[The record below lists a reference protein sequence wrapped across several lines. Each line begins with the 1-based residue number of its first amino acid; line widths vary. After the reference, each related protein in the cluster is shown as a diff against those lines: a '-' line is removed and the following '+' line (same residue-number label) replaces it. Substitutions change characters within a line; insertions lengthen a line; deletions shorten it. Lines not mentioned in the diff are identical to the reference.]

1 MIEKVTPRGGLRQS
15 LSLRVKI
22 AVKRIRVREMV
33 NEVTLKAGESYNT
46 WIVNQVRLKAQ
57 L

>member
-1 MIEKVTPRGGLRQS
+1 M
-15 LSLRVKI
+15 VK
-22 AVKRIRVREMV
+22 KIRMREMV
-33 NEVTLKAGESYNT
+33 KDVTLKAGESNNT

>member
-1 MIEKVTPRGGLRQS
+1 VILKVTPRGRLR
-15 LSLRVKI
+15 I
-22 AVKRIRVREMV
+22 AVKRMRVRDMV
-33 NEVTLKAGESYNT
+33 KDVTLKAGESNNT

>member
-1 MIEKVTPRGGLRQS
+1 M
-15 LSLRVKI
+15 

-33 NEVTLKAGESYNT
+33 KDITLKAGEGNNT

>member
-1 MIEKVTPRGGLRQS
+1 MLKVTPSGRLRQS
-15 LSLRVKI
+15 LSLRVRI
-22 AVKRIRVREMV
+22 AVKRMRVREMV
-33 NEVTLKAGESYNT
+33 KDVTLKAGESNDT

>member
-1 MIEKVTPRGGLRQS
+1 MLKVTPRGRLRRS
-15 LSLRVKI
+15 LSLRVRMI
-22 AVKRIRVREMV
+22 VKRVRVREMLKD
-33 NEVTLKAGESYNT
+33 VTLKTGESNNT

>member
-1 MIEKVTPRGGLRQS
+1 M
-15 LSLRVKI
+15 
-22 AVKRIRVREMV
+22 AVKRMRVREMAKD
-33 NEVTLKAGESYNT
+33 VTLKAGESNNT

>member
-1 MIEKVTPRGGLRQS
+1 MVVRRM
-15 LSLRVKI
+15 
-22 AVKRIRVREMV
+22 RVREMV
-33 NEVTLKAGESYNT
+33 RDVTLKAGESNNT

>member
-1 MIEKVTPRGGLRQS
+1 M
-15 LSLRVKI
+15 

-33 NEVTLKAGESYNT
+33 KDITLKTGESNNT

>member
-1 MIEKVTPRGGLRQS
+1 M
-15 LSLRVKI
+15 
-22 AVKRIRVREMV
+22 AVKRMRVSEILRD
-33 NEVTLKAGESYNT
+33 VTLKAGESNNT

>member
-1 MIEKVTPRGGLRQS
+1 MV
-15 LSLRVKI
+15 
-22 AVKRIRVREMV
+22 VKRIRVREIV
-33 NEVTLKAGESYNT
+33 RVVTLKAGESNNT

>member
-1 MIEKVTPRGGLRQS
+1 MDSDSQS
-15 LSLRVKI
+15 KDDG
-22 AVKRIRVREMV
+22 KDDKGEGKGERESQHTV
-33 NEVTLKAGESYNT
+33 DCGSNDT

>member
-1 MIEKVTPRGGLRQS
+1 MILKVTPRGGLRQS

-22 AVKRIRVREMV
+22 AVKRIRMREMV
-33 NEVTLKAGESYNT
+33 KEVTLKAGEGYNT
-46 WIVNQVRLKAQ
+46 WIANQVRLKAQ

>member
-1 MIEKVTPRGGLRQS
+1 VRT
-15 LSLRVKI
+15 
-22 AVKRIRVREMV
+22 AVKRMRVRDMV
-33 NEVTLKAGESYNT
+33 KDVTLKAGESNNT

>member
-1 MIEKVTPRGGLRQS
+1 VRIT
-15 LSLRVKI
+15 VK
-22 AVKRIRVREMV
+22 KTTVREMLKD
-33 NEVTLKAGESYNT
+33 VTLKAGESNDT

>member
-1 MIEKVTPRGGLRQS
+1 MLKVILRGRLRWS
-15 LSLRVKI
+15 LSLKVRI
-22 AVKRIRVREMV
+22 TVKRMRVREMV
-33 NEVTLKAGESYNT
+33 KDITLKAGESNNT

>member
-1 MIEKVTPRGGLRQS
+1 MIEKVTPRGKLRQS
-15 LSLRVKI
+15 LGLRVKM

-33 NEVTLKAGESYNT
+33 KEVTLKAGEGYNT
-46 WIVNQVRLKAQ
+46 WIANQVRLKAQ

>member
-1 MIEKVTPRGGLRQS
+1 MLKVTPKGRLRRS
-15 LSLRVKI
+15 LSLRVRI
-22 AVKRIRVREMV
+22 VVKRIRVSEMV
-33 NEVTLKAGESYNT
+33 KDITLKAGESNNT

>member
-1 MIEKVTPRGGLRQS
+1 M
-15 LSLRVKI
+15 

-46 WIVNQVRLKAQ
+46 WIANQVRLKAQ

>member
-1 MIEKVTPRGGLRQS
+1 MILKVTLKGRLRWS
-15 LSLRVKI
+15 LSLRVRI
-22 AVKRIRVREMV
+22 VVKRMRVREMV
-33 NEVTLKAGESYNT
+33 KDVTLKAGESNNT